1 MSINILNKNN
11 SKMSAQQMQ
20 QDHILCNLLTI
31 RIKWDRKVSKSQPQL
46 ETAGKQIR
54 RLRKLM
60 DIKGNTVMI

>member
-1 MSINILNKNN
+1 
-11 SKMSAQQMQ
+11 MSAQQMQ